1 MGWKLRLSRWI
12 RAVSNYDVSGTSVSK
27 DGQEKQDLRQI
38 IRDEIRAY
46 LQDPL
51 GFPSEYKGWLPEWIT
66 QVGIDVPISQ
76 ITGFSG
82 FTAQAATRIS
92 VSEGT
97 GSATYVDLATVGPT
111 LTGLPDGQ
119 YAVFVGA
126 AAVTTSG
133 VCFMAIAENGAAA
146 SDSQS
151 AQFATTTGGVSG
163 AAAYLTTLNNG
174 GNNTLEAKYRTT
186 AGTGTFNHRWLIA
199 LKYANP

>member
-1 MGWKLRLSRWI
+1 LSSYEI
-12 RAVSNYDVSGTSVSK
+12 DGASTTK
-27 DGQEKQDLRQI
+27 DGTEKSNLRTI
-38 IRDEIRAY
+38 IREEIRQY

-51 GFPSEYKGWLPEWIT
+51 GFPEEYKGWLPEWIT
-66 QVGIDVPISQ
+66 QAGIDIPIGQ
-76 ITGFSG
+76 VIGFPG

-97 GSATYVDLATVGPT
+97 GSASYTDLATVGPT
-111 LTGLPDGQ
+111 LTGLADGQ
-119 YAVFVGA
+119 YVVFFGA

-163 AAAYLTTLNNG
+163 AAAYLTTLAAA
-174 GNNTLEAKYRTT
+174 GNNSLEAKYRTT

-199 LKYANP
+199 LKYANK

>member
-1 MGWKLRLSRWI
+1 LSRWI

-27 DGQEKQDLRQI
+27 DGQEKQDLRAI
-38 IRDEIRAY
+38 IREEIAAWS
-46 LQDPL
+46 QDPL
-51 GFPSEYKGWLPEWIT
+51 GFKTEFKSWIPEWVT

-111 LTGLPDGQ
+111 LTGL
-119 YAVFVGA
+119 FGA

-163 AAAYLTTLNNG
+163 AAAYLTTLSNG
-174 GNNTLEAKYRTT
+174 GNNSLEAKYRTT